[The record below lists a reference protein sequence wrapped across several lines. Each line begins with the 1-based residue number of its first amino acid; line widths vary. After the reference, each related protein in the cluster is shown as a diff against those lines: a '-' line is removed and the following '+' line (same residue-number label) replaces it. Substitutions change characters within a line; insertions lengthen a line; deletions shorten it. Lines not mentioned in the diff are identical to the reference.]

1 MENAP
6 YRRVGEMFAK
16 LIWPIRHSMQAF
28 FSSRTVNGTS
38 ISELI
43 MKITQCLHTAI
54 LVSDLDRAVKF
65 YSNILGLSIFGDRT
79 AKFPGIWYQV
89 GEYQIHLIVN
99 PDFVADTYHQK
110 WGRNPHIAFTVDN
123 LEMVKT
129 RLQTQGY
136 PIQMSSSG
144 RAALFV
150 KDPDGNI
157 IELSQ
162 S

>member
-1 MENAP
+1 
-6 YRRVGEMFAK
+6 
-16 LIWPIRHSMQAF
+16 
-28 FSSRTVNGTS
+28 
-38 ISELI
+38 

-54 LVSDLDRAVKF
+54 LVSDLNKAVEF
-65 YSNILGLSIFGDRT
+65 YSNVLGLSKFDNRIP
-79 AKFPGIWYQV
+79 KFPGIWYQV
-89 GEYQIHLIVN
+89 GEHQIHLIVN
-99 PDFVADTYHQK
+99 PDFVVDTYNQK
-110 WGRNPHIAFTVDN
+110 WGRNPHLAFAVDN
-123 LEMVKT
+123 LELAKT
-129 RLQTQGY
+129 RLQAHGY